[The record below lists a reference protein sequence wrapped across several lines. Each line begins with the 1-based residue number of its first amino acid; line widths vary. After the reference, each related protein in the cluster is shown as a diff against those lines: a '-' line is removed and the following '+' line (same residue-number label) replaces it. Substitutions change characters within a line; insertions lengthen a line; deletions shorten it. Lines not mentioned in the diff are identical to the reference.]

1 MIHPCD
7 RRTDGRAIAYTRYSI
22 YAVARKNWLKISNRL
37 GEMSENCRGY
47 FLTHIVGKNDPL
59 HSCECL
65 FNWTLC
71 QWHGL
76 ARCQCRS
83 SFMLLFC
90 VQKENSSDG
99 FYVRNIATI
108 SKLFSVSKQS
118 RKISIGFQQ
127 KRQVIQVLIQ
137 VIQVKFIFSIAE

>member
-1 MIHPCD
+1 
-7 RRTDGRAIAYTRYSI
+7 
-22 YAVARKNWLKISNRL
+22 
-37 GEMSENCRGY
+37 
-47 FLTHIVGKNDPL
+47 
-59 HSCECL
+59 
-65 FNWTLC
+65 
-71 QWHGL
+71 
-76 ARCQCRS
+76 
-83 SFMLLFC
+83 MLLFC

-127 KRQVIQVLIQ
+127 KRQVIQVLNQ